1 MVEQALI
8 LWATTR
14 LIEKTWRICG
24 EDTLGIEPPLEKSNP
39 WKGIIPVTPI
49 MDQQLDQIVIRH
61 VLTPLRD
68 YVLKELSTRLGSR
81 ETAKKYFFEIY
92 LTIFVLLNNAETQ
105 LSCEHQFAKRYG
117 MSVSINCRLEPLY
130 IELL

>member
-24 EDTLGIEPPLEKSNP
+24 EDTLGIEPPSEESHP
-39 WKGIIPVTPI
+39 WKDIIPVTPI

-68 YVLKELSTRLGSR
+68 YVLKELNTRLESR

-92 LTIFVLLNNAETQ
+92 LAIFVLLNNAETQ
-105 LSCEHQFAKRYG
+105 LSFEHQFAKRYG